1 MNIIKNVE
9 ITWKLIF
16 RRCFC
21 KKIYFCKWWI
31 MANDCDFESF
41 KIIALLKYVF
51 LHKHVKHSLLKLG
64 RLCHYSIKIIFF
76 GYLKTLSV
84 EIMQKWMVTCG
95 MWDA

>member
-1 MNIIKNVE
+1 
-9 ITWKLIF
+9 
-16 RRCFC
+16 
-21 KKIYFCKWWI
+21 
-31 MANDCDFESF
+31 MANDCDVESF

-84 EIMQKWMVTCG
+84 EIVQNGWRPAECEIISHTSYF
-95 MWDA
+95 